1 MNNLLRYTDRDFNS
15 IKENLLAM
23 IDSVNTEWTGREDSD
38 PGIILLNL
46 MAALG
51 DNLSFNMDMMSAEM
65 YLSTVTQRNNCK
77 KLLELGGYKMHW
89 YRSAT
94 TNATII
100 NNSTNS
106 VLTLITDFTL
116 PDCNVTITS
125 ADSGTSY
132 TIFVPTN
139 LESNKNVI
147 KTVNI
152 NSQSSY
158 SFLAVEG
165 KLNSCSISTNQII
178 NNKFYLPINNVDE
191 KYLFLY
197 NPSDNTFWKLVD
209 DLALVNELGKY
220 FEFNVDEEDNP
231 YIQFVSYWEN
241 YFNTNISDKD
251 LILYYIESSGS
262 KGSVNDNA
270 FSYIVSSPL
279 LTGGDTTLNYTIR
292 NKSNRTGSISAGNTP
307 GYNPQN
313 VNEAKADYANYI
325 NTYNTL
331 VTIFDFEKFVVRQ
344 SGFSIARAID
354 GQKAAELNA
363 VVFNSFDDG
372 DDDDVSEEATY
383 IVPTLQRDIANL
395 ARYRKYVLGGEY
407 TYDSTAVAN
416 QKDVLGYTYT
426 KSKNIKSYT
435 LNIYAIYMEY
445 DTDYNDIEDPNLWNY
460 PMKLPYNEQVG
471 FTEISELEGIG
482 ESEIQL
488 DDGTVTNNSS
498 SDESSGVVPTNTSF
512 FDKFKDEQGN
522 STVTFTRRAPFR
534 RYKLSNARAI
544 DLLNLMQD
552 TKIITVDVNFPECR
566 VFDWR
571 IKGTIFL
578 FEPVTK
584 DEAKSIIDII
594 INALADKF
602 TSDYVG
608 FGNKIRYMDIIE
620 TINGCDSR
628 IKYFDAGYGT
638 EPLIDYADC
647 FDVVNYFNDISIMR
661 FNQCSVPASSDIA
674 PKYNMNEDGKELLII
689 DPSCIKEDEY

>member
-1 MNNLLRYTDRDFNS
+1 MNNLLKYTDRDYNS
-15 IKENLLAM
+15 IKEDLLSM
-23 IDSVNTEWTGREDSD
+23 IDSVNTEWTGREESD

-94 TNATII
+94 TNVTII
-100 NNSTNS
+100 NNSINS
-106 VLTLITDFTL
+106 VLTLNTDFTNTGE
-116 PDCNVTITS
+116 DTNITITS
-125 ADSGTSY
+125 PDSGTTY
-132 TIFVPTN
+132 TLFVPTN
-139 LESNKNVI
+139 LESNQNVI
-147 KTVNI
+147 KKVNI

-158 SFLAVEG
+158 SFIAVEG
-165 KLNSCSISTNQII
+165 KLNSCSISTAQIT
-178 NNKFYLPINNVDE
+178 NNKFYLPINNIDE

-197 NPSDNTFWKLVD
+197 SPAEDIFWKLTD
-209 DLALVNELGKY
+209 DLALVTEMSRY

-231 YIQFVSYWEN
+231 YIQLVSYWQT
-241 YFNTNISDKD
+241 YFNDNIGNSD
-251 LILYYIESSGS
+251 LILYYIESSGAA
-262 KGSVNDNA
+262 GSVNDNA
-270 FSYIVSSPL
+270 FAYIISSPT
-279 LTGGDTTLNYTIR
+279 LTNNDELASYTIR
-292 NKSNRTGSISAGNTP
+292 NKSNRIGSISAGITP

-313 VNEAKADYANYI
+313 VDEAKSDYANYI

-354 GQKAAELNA
+354 GQKAAELNY

-372 DDDDVSEEATY
+372 DDDDIPEEETY
-383 IVPTLQRDIANL
+383 IVPTTPRDIANL

-407 TYDSTAVAN
+407 IYNTSS
-416 QKDVLGYTYT
+416 QKDVPGYTYT

-445 DTDYNDIEDPNLWNY
+445 DINYNDIEDPNLWNY
-460 PMKLPYNEQVG
+460 PMKLPYNENVG
-471 FTEISELEGIG
+471 FTEISELEGMG
-482 ESEIQL
+482 ETEVIIDGGYDTDDSSE
-488 DDGTVTNNSS
+488 
-498 SDESSGVVPTNTSF
+498 PTTGSY
-512 FDKFKDEQGN
+512 FDKFKDEFGN

-534 RYKLSNARAI
+534 RYKLSNTRAI

-571 IKGTIFL
+571 VKGNIFL
-578 FEPVTK
+578 YEPVTK
-584 DEAKSIIDII
+584 DEANSIINII
-594 INALADKF
+594 VDALADKF

-608 FGNKIRYMDIIE
+608 FGNKIRYMDIID
-620 TINGCDSR
+620 TINNCDSR

-661 FNQCSVPASSDIA
+661 FNQYSVPASSDVA
-674 PKYNMNEDGKELLII
+674 PKYNMNESGKELLII
-689 DPSCIKEDEY
+689 DPSCIKEDVY

>member
-15 IKENLLAM
+15 IRENLLAM
-23 IDSVNTEWTGREDSD
+23 IDSVNTEWTGREESD

-51 DNLSFNMDMMSAEM
+51 DNLSFNMDMMSSEM

-116 PDCNVTITS
+116 PDSNVTITS
-125 ADSGTSY
+125 SDSGTTY

-139 LESNKNVI
+139 LESNRNVI

-165 KLNSCSISTNQII
+165 KLNNCSISTNQII

-197 NPSDNTFWKLVD
+197 NPSDNSFWKLVD

-262 KGSVNDNA
+262 RGSVNDNA
-270 FSYIVSSPL
+270 FSYILSSPL
-279 LTGGDTTLNYTIR
+279 LTGDDTALNYTIR
-292 NKSNRTGSISAGNTP
+292 NKSNRIGSISAGNTP

-313 VNEAKADYANYI
+313 VDEAKADYANYI

-331 VTIFDFEKFVVRQ
+331 VTIFDFEKFVMRQ

-372 DDDDVSEEATY
+372 DDEDIDEEATY

-416 QKDVLGYTYT
+416 QKDILGYTYT

-445 DTDYNDIEDPNLWNY
+445 DIDYNDIEDPNLWNY
-460 PMKLPYNEQVG
+460 PMKLPYNENVG
-471 FTEISELEGIG
+471 FTEISELESIG
-482 ESEIQL
+482 ESEIQI
-488 DDGTVTNNSS
+488 DNGTVTNNTSS
-498 SDESSGVVPTNTSF
+498 NENAIPTNKSF

-571 IKGTIFL
+571 VKGTIFL
-578 FEPVTK
+578 YEPVTK
-584 DEAKSIIDII
+584 DEASSIIDII

-620 TINGCDSR
+620 TINSCDSR

-661 FNQCSVPASSDIA
+661 FNQYSVPASSDIA
-674 PKYNMNEDGKELLII
+674 PKYNMNESGKELLII